1 MWTGTTLACL
11 NFVGTIPL
19 ENEVLN
25 KICNGLAITVLRIFK
40 TDIGILKGPVALPVF
55 SLEISISI
63 SAELIGGIKAIRGR
77 RL

>member
-1 MWTGTTLACL
+1 M
-11 NFVGTIPL
+11 GTIPL

-25 KICNGLAITVLRIFK
+25 KISNGLAITVLRIFK

-63 SAELIGGIKAIRGR
+63 SAEVIGDIKKLSGKKTLSNLKVICQD
-77 RL
+77 